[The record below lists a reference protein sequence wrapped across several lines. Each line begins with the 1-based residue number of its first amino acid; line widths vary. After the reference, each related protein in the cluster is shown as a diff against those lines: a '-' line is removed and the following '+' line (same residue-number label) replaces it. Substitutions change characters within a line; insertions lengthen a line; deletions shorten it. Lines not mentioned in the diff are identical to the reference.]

1 MNILTFDTST
11 SLEIIV
17 LASGGKFYVRGDRG
31 VSAHSSSLFQG
42 IGSLLD
48 QAGIKMS
55 DVDCIGTGTGP
66 GSFTGI
72 RIGVAAGRM
81 LAQIHNVP
89 AAGILSTDIFA
100 ASMKKYVSEGSFILT
115 AFDAKKKRVFGS
127 LHLVKNGYLKTVVTA
142 GDYEITQLAE
152 KCDGHVLAI
161 GDGAEKYRDQ
171 ITAVW
176 SDVAFAVPE
185 PDGEAI
191 TQLVKDKLQEEGL
204 HDFSTLLPFYARKSD
219 AEEAFENRHSYA

>member
-17 LASGGKFYVRGDRG
+17 LAAGGKFYVRGEQG

-42 IGSLLD
+42 IGSLLE

-72 RIGVAAGRM
+72 RIGVTTGRM
-81 LAQIHNVP
+81 LAQIHSIP
-89 AAGILSTDIFA
+89 AAGILTTDLFA
-100 ASMKKYVSEGSFILT
+100 ASMKKHVSEGNLILT

-127 LHLVKNGYLKTVVTA
+127 LHRVKNGSLETVVPA
-142 GDYEITQLAE
+142 GDYDISRLTEM
-152 KCDGHVLAI
+152 CDGPVLAM
-161 GDGAEKYRDQ
+161 GDGAEKYREQ
-171 ITAVW
+171 ISASCPGMT
-176 SDVAFAVPE
+176 FAVPE

-191 TQLVKDKLQEEGL
+191 TQLVEMKLQEEGL

-219 AEEAFENRHSYA
+219 AEAAFESRQA